1 MLKDIEYI
9 YAVYK
14 ERSFSKAARR
24 LFISQPSL
32 SAAVKRVEQE
42 LGLPLF
48 NRSTSPVSLTEA
60 GEYYIARCSS
70 APTCCP
76 TSSGNSARSTAASS

>member
-9 YAVYK
+9 YAVYQ

-32 SAAVKRVEQE
+32 SAAVKRIENE

-48 NRSTSPVSLTEA
+48 NRSTNPVSTSPRSRA
-60 GEYYIARCSS
+60 ARLR
-70 APTCCP
+70 
-76 TSSGNSARSTAASS
+76 G

>member
-9 YAVYK
+9 YAVYQ

-32 SAAVKRVEQE
+32 SAAVKRIENE

-48 NRSTSPVSLTEA
+48 NRSTNP
-60 GEYYIARCSS
+60 
-70 APTCCP
+70 
-76 TSSGNSARSTAASS
+76 